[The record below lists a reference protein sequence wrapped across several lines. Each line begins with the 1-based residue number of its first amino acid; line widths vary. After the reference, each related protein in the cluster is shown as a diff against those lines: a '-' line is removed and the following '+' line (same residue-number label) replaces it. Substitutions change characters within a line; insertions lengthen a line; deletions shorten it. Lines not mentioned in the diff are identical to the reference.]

1 MNRPLFRIAVGGEER
16 LRKATETRIR
26 AKYERELGI
35 AADNQRRAAIE
46 EKIERELKK
55 EMKRIAS
62 PYSLWA
68 SH

>member
-1 MNRPLFRIAVGGEER
+1 M
-16 LRKATETRIR
+16 RKATETRIR